1 MDDKKNIYITLHKN
15 FVHEGIEY
23 EDRKTGETKTFNS
36 VTLPKGGNQ
45 KTYMTYENGL
55 FTLKTL
61 AGEPIQE
68 LAL

>member
-1 MDDKKNIYITLHKN
+1 MERLPE
-15 FVHEGIEY
+15 FVLLNPG
-23 EDRKTGETKTFNS
+23 S

-45 KTYMTYENGL
+45 KSYMTYENGL

>member
-1 MDDKKNIYITLHKN
+1 MPEKKNTYLTLHKN
-15 FVHEGIEY
+15 FVRTDIEY
-23 EDRKTGETKTFNS
+23 TDRVTGEVRTFNS